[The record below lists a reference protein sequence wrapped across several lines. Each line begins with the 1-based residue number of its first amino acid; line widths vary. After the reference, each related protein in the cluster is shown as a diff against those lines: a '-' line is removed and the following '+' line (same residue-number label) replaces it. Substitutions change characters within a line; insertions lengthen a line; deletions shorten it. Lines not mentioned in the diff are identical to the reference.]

1 MDARLTPEQK
11 NAIVEDALKNLPLAS
26 MPMDITPS
34 VLARIRRNA
43 RPALITWNDL
53 ALSLVIAACIGALF
67 FTVQSLPPILLAKF
81 RIQGILLYQDLLVNV
96 RWLAP
101 TVLFGLAAFFS
112 ALTIPYLRRQL

>member
-53 ALSLVIAACIGALF
+53 ALSLVIATCIGALF